1 MKSYSAQV
9 TRVVD
14 GDTVVATIDLGFD
27 VSVTKSIRLY
37 GIDTPESR
45 TSDPEEKRFGLMAKE
60 ALVRQINETDGR
72 VTLRCPS
79 DETDKFGR
87 VLGEL
92 WKDDLLNINQWLV
105 DQRLAVR
112 YFGLN
117 KDDIRD
123 QHLKNRAF
131 LNQMVSQAPGVN

>member
-45 TSDPEEKRFGLMAKE
+45 TSDHEEKRFGLMAKD
-60 ALVRQINETDGR
+60 ALTRQLNKSNGR
-72 VTLRCPS
+72 ITLRCPD

-92 WKDDLLNINQWLV
+92 WQDDDLNINQWLV
-105 DQRLAVR
+105 EQHLAVR

-123 QHLKNRAF
+123 QHLKNRTF
-131 LNQMVSQAPGVN
+131 FDS